1 MANIRKSKEIS
12 RQLVTG
18 DLFCHDA
25 SYPSDNDAE
34 IPTLRMDMMADECT
48 KPFCAW
54 GEQKRTF
61 NMCYQGVL
69 HFYVDDYRFNSLYE
83 HPEKIL
89 QMHPK
94 NMVEPNFSLYAD
106 TPVAFGLQA
115 IYKKRWIAR
124 CMQERGI
131 KLFVDLNV
139 NAKFYKLN
147 MLGVPMGW
155 RAFCTRGYSDRLNNL
170 EFEYTIAKSW
180 ANGVEPLFVI
190 YGGGRECQWFAQRH
204 NCIYI
209 TPLATEKKKVAA
221 MKKINESVA
230 FFNEDFSIQ
239 GLANMTG
246 YDRMVLDYRKKKG
259 ELEQKVD
266 TQR

>member
-1 MANIRKSKEIS
+1 
-12 RQLVTG
+12 
-18 DLFCHDA
+18 
-25 SYPSDNDAE
+25 
-34 IPTLRMDMMADECT
+34 
-48 KPFCAW
+48 
-54 GEQKRTF
+54 
-61 NMCYQGVL
+61 
-69 HFYVDDYRFNSLYE
+69 
-83 HPEKIL
+83 
-89 QMHPK
+89 
-94 NMVEPNFSLYAD
+94 
-106 TPVAFGLQA
+106 
-115 IYKKRWIAR
+115 
-124 CMQERGI
+124 MQERGI

-209 TPLATEKKKVAA
+209 TPLATEKKKVNAL
-221 MKKINESVA
+221 KTINESVA
-230 FFNEDFSIQ
+230 FFNEDFSIK
-239 GLANMTG
+239 GLADMTG
-246 YDRMVLDYRKKKG
+246 YDRMVLDYRKNKG
-259 ELEQKVD
+259 ELEQKAD

>member
-1 MANIRKSKEIS
+1 MKDEENYIALPSHAPV
-12 RQLVTG
+12 QG
-18 DLFCHDA
+18 DIFCHDA

-34 IPTLRMDMMADECT
+34 IPNLRMDMMADECT

-94 NMVEPNFSLYAD
+94 NIVEPNFSLFAD

-124 CMQERGI
+124 AMQERGI
-131 KLFVDLNV
+131 KVFVDLNV

-155 RAFCTRGYSDRLNNL
+155 RAFCTRGYSDRLDNL
-170 EFEYTIAKSW
+170 EYEYTIAKSW
-180 ANGVEPLFVI
+180 ANGMEPLFVI
-190 YGGGRECQWFAQRH
+190 YGGGRSCQWFAQRH

-209 TPLATEKKKVAA
+209 TPLALEKKKVDA
-221 MKKINESVA
+221 MKKINEAVA
-230 FFNEDFSIQ
+230 FLNEDFSIK
-239 GLANMTG
+239 GLADMTG
-246 YDRMVLDYRKKKG
+246 YDRMVNDYREK
-259 ELEQKVD
+259 QKQLQVK
-266 TQR
+266 